1 VDKRP
6 QYERHRP
13 EQTSLYAVV
22 RDNIETLY
30 GAIDEG
36 ALDVRLP
43 KHARKELDAYL
54 DCGLL
59 CRGFARLRCDTCEES
74 RLVAFSC
81 KGRGF
86 CPSCVG
92 RRMCATAAHLIEEVL
107 PAVGLRQWVLTF
119 PFPWRKRLA
128 HDGALLGR
136 LTRIFV
142 ESANAA
148 YAKRAEDKGAEG
160 GKTGSVTVI
169 QRTSS
174 DMRLN
179 PHLHVVFLDG
189 VYREHE
195 GDLTWNGQGHLQTRE
210 VADVLVHAVKRMK
223 RHLERGGLLELGD
236 DTTPD
241 DETDADRQGALL
253 ASAVSGQAPPAGPQ
267 WLRGLRVPTPR
278 ALAFDKP
285 LCASLDGFTLHA
297 ATKAGG
303 LDVAGREALLRYVLR
318 PPLAQDRVELL
329 DDGLVRI
336 ALKRAY
342 ADGTVAVDMDP
353 LSLLCRLA
361 ASVPPP
367 RHHVV
372 RYSGVLASASPC
384 RKLIAPK
391 RPEAEE
397 ETPAETNEGEP
408 KAKRS
413 GSYWPWAD
421 LLRRTF
427 DVDVLDCP
435 KCHGRMKLLAM
446 VTEAESITRFL
457 KGFGEP
463 LDVPARAPNRG
474 PPFWA
479 STVLRQKSLGT
490 AA

>member
-1 VDKRP
+1 
-6 QYERHRP
+6 
-13 EQTSLYAVV
+13 
-22 RDNIETLY
+22 
-30 GAIDEG
+30 
-36 ALDVRLP
+36 
-43 KHARKELDAYL
+43 
-54 DCGLL
+54 
-59 CRGFARLRCDTCEES
+59 
-74 RLVAFSC
+74 
-81 KGRGF
+81 
-86 CPSCVG
+86 
-92 RRMCATAAHLIEEVL
+92 MCATAAQLVDEVL
-107 PAVGLRQWVLTF
+107 PAVALRQWVLTF

-142 ESANAA
+142 ESVERG
-148 YAKRAEDKGAEG
+148 YAKRAEDKGAKG
-160 GKTGSVTVI
+160 GKTGCVTVI

-267 WLRGLRVPTPR
+267 WLRGLRLPTPR
-278 ALAFDKP
+278 PLAFDKP

-297 ATKAGG
+297 ATKAGEV
-303 LDVAGREALLRYVLR
+303 DVAGREALLRYVLR

-372 RYSGVLASASPC
+372 RYSGVLASARRPRRRGESSS
-384 RKLIAPK
+384 RQSAP
-391 RPEAEE
+391 RP
-397 ETPAETNEGEP
+397 TP
-408 KAKRS
+408 RRR
-413 GSYWPWAD
+413 
-421 LLRRTF
+421 LRRRTTS
-427 DVDVLDCP
+427 
-435 KCHGRMKLLAM
+435 RRR
-446 VTEAESITRFL
+446 S
-457 KGFGEP
+457 
-463 LDVPARAPNRG
+463 ARAPTGHGQTFCAGRSMWMFSSARSVTEGCGSWPWSPKRKASRG
-474 PPFWA
+474 F
-479 STVLRQKSLGT
+479 
-490 AA
+490 